1 MNMEDKEEK
10 KGFFSNWM
18 VRNVILAFLLFA
30 VLILASSML
39 LSVLTNHGKTIAV
52 PDFTSMTVNEA
63 RHEASRAKLKVE
75 VTDSIFVRKMERGAV
90 YSQNPKPGSRVKQGR
105 RILLTINA
113 KNAKKVSM
121 PNLVGYSMRQ
131 AKAEL
136 NSRGLVLGRLV
147 YVNDIATNNVLRQLY
162 RNREIRPGRQ
172 IETGSEISL
181 EVGLNPED
189 NLTYVPDVKGL
200 KYLRAVDAV
209 HDNSLNVGRSV
220 FDRSVRNYADSLNAS
235 VVRQSPE
242 ASDNPVLM
250 GSGVT
255 IYLSLD
261 KKDE

>member
-1 MNMEDKEEK
+1 MNMGDKEVN
-10 KGFFSNWM
+10 KGFFSNWI
-18 VRNVILAFLLFA
+18 VKNIILAFLFFA
-30 VLILASSML
+30 VLIFVCSTL
-39 LSVLTNHGKTIAV
+39 LGILTNHGKTIDV

-63 RHEASRAKLKVE
+63 RHEAARKKLRIE
-75 VTDSIFVRKMERGAV
+75 VIDSIFVRKMEKGAV
-90 YSQNPKPGSRVKQGR
+90 YSQNPKAGARVKKGR

-136 NSRGLVLGRLV
+136 NSRGLALGKLI
-147 YVNDIATNNVLRQLY
+147 YVNDIATNNVLRQIY

-172 IETGSEISL
+172 IETGSEINL

-189 NLTYVPDVKGL
+189 NLTYIPDIKGL

-209 HDNSLNVGRSV
+209 HDNSLNIGRLV
-220 FDRSVRNYADSLNAS
+220 FDKTVKNYNDSLNAA
-235 VVRQSPE
+235 VTRQTPE
-242 ASDNPVLM
+242 ASGNPILM
-250 GSGVT
+250 GSDVT
-255 IYLSLD
+255 LYLSLD